1 MQSGRVLVL
10 SVGFLLL
17 FVLGVFFVAVPDT
30 SQHTFKTANVTRFIA
45 KYDRRRI
52 TVFTV

>member
-10 SVGFLLL
+10 SVGFCCCL
-17 FVLGVFFVAVPDT
+17 FWGFFVAVPDT
-30 SQHTFKTANVTRFIA
+30 SQHTFKTANVTHFIA

>member
-1 MQSGRVLVL
+1 MQSGFGVICW
-10 SVGFLLL
+10 F
-17 FVLGVFFVAVPDT
+17 FVVVCFGVFFVAVPDT

>member
-1 MQSGRVLVL
+1 MQSGPVLVL
-10 SVGFLLL
+10 S
-17 FVLGVFFVAVPDT
+17 FFVTVPDT
-30 SQHTFKTANVTRFIA
+30 SQHTFKTANITRFIA